1 MSLCHYDVFIFFF
14 FIILNYKKKS
24 SSPLICDRH
33 IAHTHS
39 QRTRRGIPRLS
50 GGSVASPNR
59 YRVCLRIE
67 RAHKAAPVARCST
80 RVPGGCAS
88 WRRRPPELAW
98 SMRRRCPT
106 IRPPALCH
114 YAAPPAAQG
123 GSAVPAGCGWPT
135 RPRKGLTWPPRNR
148 LWDSGRLSARRHY
161 ATMRARWRACRG
173 SPGLAGAGAWP
184 TSWQEGLT
192 CSATM
197 G

>member
-14 FIILNYKKKS
+14 FIINYKRNQKS

-114 YAAPPAAQG
+114 YG
-123 GSAVPAGCGWPT
+123 
-135 RPRKGLTWPPRNR
+135 
-148 LWDSGRLSARRHY
+148 
-161 ATMRARWRACRG
+161 ARWRACRG

-192 CSATM
+192 CRLWHSGRLSTRRHYATM
-197 G
+197 RRRRSCIAWLAGAGRGSRRWPAAHS